1 MSAYQAIYSM
11 GHLLI
16 QLILVAGIIFILPVL
31 SFFVL
36 PATKYSGLAMPLA
49 VVSAILIPEEESIK
63 IQNPKREVCF
73 EFRLGPCSGNPA
85 SPVGAYLEFRA

>member
-1 MSAYQAIYSM
+1 FAVYERGKQLLRNSLLRTRRMSAYQAIYSM

-63 IQNPKREVCF
+63 DQGRVY
-73 EFRLGPCSGNPA
+73 A
-85 SPVGAYLEFRA
+85 Q